1 MAEMQTI
8 TAECLGMERG
18 VSSDRKHLSAIQY
31 KNQVE
36 AEKAAQ
42 LQKECQELEQ
52 TKQEGIE
59 KIGKVQEELEQTKEK
74 LKEVKTD
81 IKVQKLKGA
90 AADTGAALMKAGT
103 TVFDATTS
111 LFNAG
116 KVKRQELEI
125 KELKSEKFN
134 LEMKVQNLE
143 GHIRTANT
151 ELARERDTHRMAI
164 RNGEARMKAIT
175 EMFPSMENAKE
186 NIEELRSMGVENN
199 DIRQLLT
206 GKEITYT
213 GNLYD
218 RERRKS
224 YPVKNVKIDIAKS
237 RNGVTTIW
245 MNDTHFRTFFKE
257 LWNKLQKVLG
267 LDTGKG
273 MHL

>member
-1 MAEMQTI
+1 
-8 TAECLGMERG
+8 
-18 VSSDRKHLSAIQY
+18 
-31 KNQVE
+31 
-36 AEKAAQ
+36 
-42 LQKECQELEQ
+42 
-52 TKQEGIE
+52 
-59 KIGKVQEELEQTKEK
+59 
-74 LKEVKTD
+74 
-81 IKVQKLKGA
+81 
-90 AADTGAALMKAGT
+90 MKAGT

-125 KELKSEKFN
+125 KGLKSEN
-134 LEMKVQNLE
+134 YTLQTKVQNLE

-151 ELARERDTHRMAI
+151 ELARERETHRMAI

-186 NIEELRSMGVENN
+186 NIEELRSMGIENS

-206 GKEITYT
+206 GKEISYT

-224 YPVKNVKIDIAKS
+224 YPVKNIKIDIAKS
-237 RNGVTTIW
+237 RNGITTIW
-245 MNDTHFRTFFKE
+245 MNNTHFKTFFRE

-267 LDTGKG
+267 LDISRGL
-273 MHL
+273 HL